1 MIPVDTP
8 IADATELFRR
18 IHPDEVIWDDD
29 EGRYRPSSGA
39 FRKKERVSVQI
50 QDALADAEIEPEAT
64 LTLSGHTRH
73 SLAALTAEVAR
84 KEQQILERTPLSDNP
99 AHGEIVGKKSSSC
112 ATRLARAARWQVLQ
126 AEYIA
131 ETESAKAVEGQ
142 QSMSEDSLDPV
153 PARRTSSSANVAQVP
168 LSNPDKL

>member
-50 QDALADAEIEPEAT
+50 QDALADAGVEPEAT
-64 LTLSGHTRH
+64 LALSGNTRH

-84 KEQQILERTPLSDNP
+84 KEQQILERTPLPDDP
-99 AHGEIVGKKSSSC
+99 AHGEVVGKKSTSC
-112 ATRLARAARWQVLQ
+112 ATRLARATRWQVLQ
-126 AEYIA
+126 EEYIA
-131 ETESAKAVEGQ
+131 ETESVKAAEGE
-142 QSMSEDSLDPV
+142 QS
-153 PARRTSSSANVAQVP
+153 PA
-168 LSNPDKL
+168 

>member
-50 QDALADAEIEPEAT
+50 QDALADARVEPEAT
-64 LTLSGHTRH
+64 LALSGHTCH

-84 KEQQILERTPLSDNP
+84 KEQQLLERTPLPDDP
-99 AHGEIVGKKSSSC
+99 AHGEVVGKKSTSC
-112 ATRLARAARWQVLQ
+112 ATRLARATRWQVLQ
-126 AEYIA
+126 EEYIA
-131 ETESAKAVEGQ
+131 AAERAKASEGE
-142 QSMSEDSLDPV
+142 QS
-153 PARRTSSSANVAQVP
+153 PA
-168 LSNPDKL
+168 